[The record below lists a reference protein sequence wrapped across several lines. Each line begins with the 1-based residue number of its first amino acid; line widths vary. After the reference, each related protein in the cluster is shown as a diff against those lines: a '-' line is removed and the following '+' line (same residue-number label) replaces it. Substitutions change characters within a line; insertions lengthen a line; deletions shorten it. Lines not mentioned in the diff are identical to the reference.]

1 MEFKV
6 RFNDTDMLGHVNHAS
21 YFTYMEEARLAYL
34 QELDM
39 NFFDNRNITIILVSA
54 TCDFISQGYFNDTLI
69 VKTKVKKVG
78 NSSFNLTSDIINKE
92 SNQSIAKGEV
102 TVVCFDIE
110 KQKSTPLPELFKEK
124 LENNLSTSKK

>member
-34 QELDM
+34 EELDM
-39 NFFDNRNITIILVSA
+39 HFFDNENITIVLVSA
-54 TCDFISQGYFNDTLI
+54 KCDFISQGYFKDLLI
-69 VKTKVKKVG
+69 VKTKVTKVG

-92 SNQSIAKGEV
+92 SNQLVAKGDV

-110 KQKSTPLPELFKEK
+110 QQKSAQLPESFKDK
-124 LENNLSTSKK
+124 LKSNLTTSKD

>member
-34 QELDM
+34 EELDM
-39 NFFDNRNITIILVSA
+39 NFFDNKNITIILVSA

-92 SNQSIAKGEV
+92 TNQSIAKGEV

-110 KQKSTPLPELFKEK
+110 NQKSTPLPELFKEK
-124 LENNLSTSKK
+124 LESNLSTSKK